1 MIYEGEKDAQVL
13 RLIWFLL
20 GFLIGSWIGR
30 PLKSSPS
37 QAPASD
43 ASRAERLQSVQAP
56 AVTTFAPVAGEPDD
70 LTAIKGIGPAFVEK
84 LKALGITTYAD
95 LAQQNPDLLAERFG
109 GRPTAE
115 RIRRERWIEQA
126 QAKREGQ

>member
-1 MIYEGEKDAQVL
+1 MIYEDEKDAQVL
-13 RLIWFLL
+13 RLIWFLF
-20 GFLIGSWIGR
+20 GFLIGAWIGR
-30 PLKSSPS
+30 PLKPSPS
-37 QAPASD
+37 QAPTLD
-43 ASRAERLQSVQAP
+43 VPKAERVRSVQAP
-56 AVTTFAPVAGEPDD
+56 AATVFAPVAAKQDD

-84 LKALGITTYAD
+84 LKALGVTTYAD
-95 LAQQNPDLLAERFG
+95 LARQDPDILSERLG